1 MTKQHKHGGMA
12 RTACGAVFASV
23 LLAAAACVSGCAS
36 VTYSSPRM
44 LNGIE
49 VKGTDN
55 KPRQLVYISTDGF
68 YFLWSVPI
76 ASGDLRWNN
85 KKKTIEGGCS
95 LFTDQVSIDELQ
107 NALVKLAEARNCDL
121 MDVTYNDS
129 DTSMGGASYEG
140 LIGFLFGSSRMSVSA
155 VMVPRN

>member
-1 MTKQHKHGGMA
+1 
-12 RTACGAVFASV
+12 
-23 LLAAAACVSGCAS
+23 
-36 VTYSSPRM
+36 M

-55 KPRQLVYISTDGF
+55 KARQLVYISTEGF

-76 ASGDLRWNN
+76 VSGDLRWNN

-140 LIGFLFGSSRMSVSA
+140 LIGFLFGTSRMSVSA